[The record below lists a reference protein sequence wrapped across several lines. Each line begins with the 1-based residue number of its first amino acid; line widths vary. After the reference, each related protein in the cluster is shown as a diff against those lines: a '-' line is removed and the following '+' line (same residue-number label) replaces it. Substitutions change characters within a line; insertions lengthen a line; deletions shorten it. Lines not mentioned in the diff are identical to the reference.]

1 MAATL
6 WGTLCGRTA
15 VAETT
20 SAPLNALS
28 SAGGLVQSYATVH
41 SDPGWPQPP
50 PPPEDESSDLGLIV
64 DAVKG
69 LFGAQ
74 PKEEKKPYRLGVL
87 FVHGIGEQQRGDT
100 LTEMG
105 DALISWFERT
115 LETDPEPIGDVRIW
129 DASLRQGDDDVVGPA
144 HLSVRM
150 TIKGFEEHPSDWLL
164 AESWWADA
172 FRPPSFAEFASW
184 GVAVGPWVA
193 VTQFLSLSARLS
205 IPERLPIGVGFLV
218 WVAAVAT
225 LAVLLLASLALSLF
239 LTLLAFALTIL
250 RIIPI
255 GFVQS
260 IAVAIQRTLLGGF
273 GDAFVLVRSP
283 GRYAAMV
290 SRVRHDLFRM
300 TELCEE
306 VTVVAH
312 SQGTQV
318 AWHAI
323 RRPDRDHKRVPPGMV
338 RFVTFGQALAKL
350 KLLHWLSHRELT
362 KSRLVSV
369 VVVALAQ
376 IALVVVG
383 AEIAYRFFNDGAAWL
398 ATWASI
404 AVLTAFAIAET
415 LTLQLGMRAWNVAMK
430 EFDRELTGVASK
442 SWVWH
447 DYWASADPL
456 PNGPLTPTTEGR
468 ISTWRI
474 RNYGSAVLDHTTYWR
489 NLTEFVTAIARDL
502 GRRAFPAHPLFALP
516 DAERRHARAA
526 MRRAARVQ
534 VRTALSVTWIL
545 TVAAFI
551 PVGIVLLGPQLATTL
566 EQPLADASE
575 WFLIGPLIEWIAP
588 FAPVLVSAAV
598 VGVLGYVLWMFPVLW
613 AWGVG
618 VRADDRSFFA
628 GRDEDLFPWPSFW
641 GPAFL
646 LAILIAGPVLLWFIG
661 PDPLWWALPMLALP
675 IILVVWVV
683 LSAGGRRIGQADP
696 GHPKPILK
704 GSWPAMLVLIAFVL
718 GLLMWHLAGG
728 DELLPIILLGGYG
741 AVVLSLAV
749 AAVIVFAR
757 FRADFRSRA

>member
-1 MAATL
+1 
-6 WGTLCGRTA
+6 
-15 VAETT
+15 
-20 SAPLNALS
+20 
-28 SAGGLVQSYATVH
+28 VQ
-41 SDPGWPQPP
+41 DPGWPQPP
-50 PPPEDESSDLGLIV
+50 HPPEDEPNDLGMIV

-69 LFGAQ
+69 FFGVQ
-74 PKEEKKPYRLGVL
+74 PKEEPKPYRLGVL

-105 DALISWFERT
+105 DALISWLDRT
-115 LETDPEPIGDVRIW
+115 LETEPEPIGDVRIW
-129 DASLRQGDDDVVGPA
+129 DASLRQTEGDDVGAA
-144 HLSVRM
+144 HLSVRVTM
-150 TIKGFEEHPSDWLL
+150 TGFEDHPSDWLL

-239 LTLLAFALTIL
+239 LTLLALGLTIL
-250 RIIPI
+250 RLIPI

-260 IAVAIQRTLLGGF
+260 IAVALQRPLLGGF
-273 GDAFVLVRSP
+273 GDAFVLVRSE
-283 GRYAAMV
+283 GRFAAMV
-290 SRVRHDLFRM
+290 ARVRHDLRRM
-300 TELCEE
+300 LELCEE

-318 AWHAI
+318 AWSAI

-350 KLLHWLSHRELT
+350 KLLHWLSHLELT
-362 KSRLVSV
+362 RSRFASLIVVLAAQAALLV
-369 VVVALAQ
+369 
-376 IALVVVG
+376 IG
-383 AEIAYRFFNDGAAWL
+383 AELVARLLNDGQEWL
-398 ATWASI
+398 PTWASL
-404 AVLTAFAIAET
+404 AVLVAFAIAET
-415 LTLQLGMRAWNVAMK
+415 VTLSLGMRRWREAMR
-430 EFDRELTGVASK
+430 DLDAQLTDVASK
-442 SWVWH
+442 DWVWH

-468 ISTWRI
+468 ISTWRV
-474 RNYGSAVLDHTTYWR
+474 RNFGSVVLDHTSYWR
-489 NLTEFVTAIARDL
+489 NLTEFVTAVARDL

-534 VRTALSVTWIL
+534 VRTALSVAWVL
-545 TVAAFI
+545 TVAAFV
-551 PVGIVLLGPQLATTL
+551 PVGIVLLGPDLATAL

-575 WFLIGPLIEWIAP
+575 WFLIGPLIGWIAP
-588 FAPVLVSAAV
+588 LAPILVSAAV
-598 VGVLGYVLWMFPVLW
+598 VAVIGYLLWMFPILW
-613 AWGVG
+613 AWSVG
-618 VRADDRSFFA
+618 VRADDRAFFA

-646 LAILIAGPVLLWFIG
+646 LAILIGGPIIVWFIG
-661 PDPLWWALPMLALP
+661 PSPLWWALPTLAVP
-675 IILVVWVV
+675 IILIVWVV

-696 GHPKPILK
+696 GHPKPILA
-704 GSWPAMLVLIAFVL
+704 GSLLSMLILIAFVVGVL
-718 GLLMWHLAGG
+718 VWHLGGG
-728 DELLPIILLGGYG
+728 DELLPVVLAVGYG
-741 AVVLSLAV
+741 AVVVSLAV
-749 AAVIVFAR
+749 AALIVFAR
-757 FRADFRSRA
+757 FRSDFRSRS